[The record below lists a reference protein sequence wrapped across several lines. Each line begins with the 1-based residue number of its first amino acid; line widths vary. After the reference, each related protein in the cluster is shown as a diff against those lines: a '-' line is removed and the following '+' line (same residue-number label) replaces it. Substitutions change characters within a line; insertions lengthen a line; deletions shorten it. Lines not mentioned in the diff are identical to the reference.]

1 MEILLLKSIMLLI
14 FIQTAT
20 QRKQTIFT
28 CNALHEGTKDHQKHQ
43 NIHQS
48 VLLSTCQKPGLA
60 FKKNF
65 LCVYFFVF
73 PFST

>member
-1 MEILLLKSIMLLI
+1 MEILPVKSVMLLI
-14 FIQTAT
+14 FIQT
-20 QRKQTIFT
+20 TIFT

-60 FKKNF
+60 FQKIF
-65 LCVYFFVF
+65 VFVYFSVF